1 MVQVGA
7 GVGGQG
13 DGTRDVGGLTGEA
26 GKGVTETTARGR
38 AGAVTVAVFV
48 W

>member
-13 DGTRDVGGLTGEA
+13 DGTRDVEGLTCEA
-26 GKGVTETTARGR
+26 GKGVAGTPVRGR
-38 AGAVTVAVFV
+38 AEAVIVVVFV